1 MGATPTT
8 PPSSPPR
15 IGGPGGPAI
24 TAAVLAR
31 DEARFI
37 GPCLASL
44 AWADALLVLVD
55 DRTAD
60 ATAAVARQRGAR
72 VYVVPFESFPRF
84 RNRALA
90 LAETE
95 WVFFVD
101 ADERVPP
108 ALAAEARAAVA
119 RAAGHGTAGYWV
131 PRRNRIRRR
140 WVRGA
145 GWSPDYQLRLLR
157 RTAARYAPDGLVHEV
172 AALDGPAG
180 WLREPLVHLN
190 YDTLGEFVTKQ
201 RRYAALEAWTRW
213 RQGERVRARAFVG
226 QPARE
231 FWRRYVTLGGY
242 RDGALGLLLAAY
254 LGYAAWLRTR
264 RLARLWRTRG
274 APTAAGAAIRQ
285 PAVVP
290 GAAPNAGRSAG

>member
-1 MGATPTT
+1 VSPNSL
-8 PPSSPPR
+8 PSPPI
-15 IGGPGGPAI
+15 IGGSGERGI

-55 DRTAD
+55 DRTTD
-60 ATAAVARQRGAR
+60 ATAAIARQHTDQ

-90 LAETE
+90 LAATD
-95 WVFFVD
+95 WVLFVD
-101 ADERVPP
+101 ADERVPA
-108 ALAAEARAAVA
+108 ALAAEVRAAVA
-119 RAAGHGTAGYWV
+119 RAEADGTAGYWV
-131 PRRNRIRRR
+131 PRRNRIRGQ

-157 RTAARYAPDGLVHEV
+157 RAAARYPVGGLVHEV
-172 AALDGPAG
+172 AALDGPTG
-180 WLREPLVHLN
+180 RLEEPLIHLN
-190 YDTLGEFVTKQ
+190 YDTLGEFVQKQ

-213 RQGERVRARAFVG
+213 RQGERVRARAYVG

-231 FWRRYVTLGGY
+231 FWWRYVTLGGR
-242 RDGALGLLLAAY
+242 RDGALGLLLTGY
-254 LGYAAWLRTR
+254 LAYAALLRTR
-264 RLARLWRTRG
+264 YLARLWRERG
-274 APTAAGAAIRQ
+274 APVSGASARW
-285 PAVVP
+285 PA
-290 GAAPNAGRSAG
+290 

>member
-1 MGATPTT
+1 
-8 PPSSPPR
+8 
-15 IGGPGGPAI
+15 
-24 TAAVLAR
+24 VLAR

-44 AWADALLVLVD
+44 AWADALLVLID
-55 DRTAD
+55 DRTTD
-60 ATAAVARQRGAR
+60 ATAAIAREHTHQ
-72 VYVVPFESFPRF
+72 VHVVPFESFPRF

-90 LAETE
+90 LARTE

-119 RAAGHGTAGYWV
+119 RAAEDGTVGYWV
-131 PRRNRIRRR
+131 PRRNCIRRQ

-157 RTAARYAPDGLVHEV
+157 RGAARYAPGGLVHEV

-180 WLREPLVHLN
+180 WLRAPLVHLN
-190 YDTLGEFVTKQ
+190 YDTLGEFVAKQ
-201 RRYAALEAWTRW
+201 RRYAALEAWMRW
-213 RQGERVRARAFVG
+213 RQGERVRARAYLG

-231 FWRRYVTLGGY
+231 FWRRYVALGGY
-242 RDGALGLLLAAY
+242 QDGALGLLLAAY
-254 LGYAAWLRTR
+254 LAYAAWLRTR
-264 RLARLWRTRG
+264 QLARLWRERG
-274 APTAAGAAIRQ
+274 AP
-285 PAVVP
+285 PP
-290 GAAPNAGRSAG
+290 GATASPIPAAPGARASAG